1 MRHEKEYLV
10 NEIVDKIKDS
20 DSLFLTS
27 YLGLNAESITE
38 LRKECY
44 KGASQYLVVKNR
56 ILKIALEK
64 AGLEVNDEVENVLL
78 KSTAVAFSK
87 EDAVAVAK
95 SLIKFGK
102 DNGLPEMK
110 GGYIEG
116 KWFDDK
122 QVEAFS
128 KLPSREVLL
137 AQLMGALKAP
147 LNGFVSV
154 LSAPM
159 RNFACALK
167 AVGEQKQS

>member
-1 MRHEKEYLV
+1 MRYEKEYLV

-27 YLGLNAESITE
+27 YLGLNAESITL

-44 KGASQYLVVKNR
+44 KGSSQYLVVKNR

-64 AGLEVNDEVENVLL
+64 AGLEVNEDVKSVLL

-87 EDAVAVAK
+87 DDAVAVAK
-95 SLIKFGK
+95 SLIKFRK
-102 DNGLPEMK
+102 DKGLPKMK
-110 GGYIEG
+110 GGYIDG

-137 AQLMGALKAP
+137 AQLMGTIKGP
-147 LNGFVSV
+147 LNGFVTV

-159 RNFACALK
+159 RNFVCALK
-167 AVGEQKQS
+167 AVGEKK